1 MFICVP
7 SLAAS
12 ISVEVR
18 IQCDEI
24 WKERLFWPGINA
36 MGLVYDLA
44 RKQGEYMK
52 GLKLQWWVGT
62 IPLQTES
69 FTIRIL
75 CEYLR

>member
-1 MFICVP
+1 MLICVP

-24 WKERLFWPGINA
+24 WKERLYWPGINA

-52 GLKLQWWVGT
+52 GLKLQ
-62 IPLQTES
+62 
-69 FTIRIL
+69 
-75 CEYLR
+75 